1 MNMTEQD
8 WESILLQHKLS
19 LDLLSEG
26 VAIRT
31 TYRTAK
37 PQPVSSSGPLGSKE
51 IPYLFVGKLTAKAK
65 FYVTHECHSEVGG
78 FWVPKS
84 IIVRE
89 EKEAVHVK
97 EWFRINIVKMR

>member
-1 MNMTEQD
+1 MNMSAKD
-8 WESILLQHKLS
+8 WDNMIHQHKQSVDQLVNGNRLVNDKRS
-19 LDLLSEG
+19 
-26 VAIRT
+26 
-31 TYRTAK
+31 AK

-51 IPYLFVGKLTAKAK
+51 VPYLFIVKATQKAK
-65 FYVTHECHSEVGG
+65 FYATKDDQQVQG